1 MSKEGRDYINQ
12 KDISTVLSS
21 FLIKDIDKAFST
33 WKECPWHDEI
43 DFDRFK
49 KYVLPYRISNELL
62 CYGWRDSLYLTYY
75 PIVKEIGEAKT
86 AFEIIR
92 KEVRPFTI
100 CICNGKSIW

>member
-1 MSKEGRDYINQ
+1 MN
-12 KDISTVLSS
+12 
-21 FLIKDIDKAFST
+21 
-33 WKECPWHDEI
+33 C
-43 DFDRFK
+43 
-49 KYVLPYRISNELL
+49 YVMM
-62 CYGWRDSLYLTYY
+62 GDSLYLTYY